1 MEIVDI
7 TTETARIR
15 MYQCGQAKTD
25 SRCVGELN
33 IPLPLVR
40 VLYPKEQE
48 KTSEKKKPILSSND
62 IKHEI
67 DQSLREAMSK
77 DDLLNSID
85 VASIPKPQWM
95 PLIYSWDN
103 FTAHNGDLLLSMWM
117 VPKGG
122 SLFGEVKEEHIYSTI
137 LENEKLLNIPP
148 RLKNLCAEKIV
159 PVPIAVLRTEL
170 WMKESPVMKSHFDEK
185 GFKDITVG
193 EWVSNNAKEN
203 KNGIQRKLQYLFPAS
218 SMVSANIAY
227 EEQEIRSSEDVKGG
241 FVVRSITQNPDVI
254 YGKSFKTENQFVF
267 EWASPTSTKITIS
280 SQVNFLGSR
289 PFVAG
294 SIENGVK
301 VGTMESSEKLV
312 DLLLMSSGGTS
323 HKKKKK
329 KNDTQTKRNSIMV
342 CGMCLLILLG
352 YLTGFYIHAPSF
364 FSPKM
369 TKALEVTDEIN
380 NDILVPKKQ
389 VQKTIDVR
397 LPKVVLQREHF
408 GSNPTR
414 TTHNSNTEE
423 L

>member
-1 MEIVDI
+1 
-7 TTETARIR
+7 
-15 MYQCGQAKTD
+15 
-25 SRCVGELN
+25 
-33 IPLPLVR
+33 
-40 VLYPKEQE
+40 
-48 KTSEKKKPILSSND
+48 
-62 IKHEI
+62 
-67 DQSLREAMSK
+67 
-77 DDLLNSID
+77 
-85 VASIPKPQWM
+85 
-95 PLIYSWDN
+95 
-103 FTAHNGDLLLSMWM
+103 M

-193 EWVSNNAKEN
+193 EWVSNNAKKN
-203 KNGIQRKLQYLFPAS
+203 KNDDDAAAKKNIQLDELIDTGGGIQRKLQYLFPAS

-364 FSPKM
+364 FSPKV

-408 GSNPTR
+408 GSNPT
-414 TTHNSNTEE
+414 THNSNTEE